1 MSLWLLNS
9 PGVPSNQR
17 YLEVAMRKLLLLRGA
32 VCAISVSSLIFE
44 SPTSA
49 QTMSADQELV
59 AASKGVEALKSGQ
72 NGLAIS
78 EFTKLINANPSNCEY
93 RTLRA
98 SAYSD
103 SGDYQK
109 AAADFEAAIRNG
121 DKRPMVKDSLN
132 NAIAS
137 SIAAS
142 VITEGKSVK
151 DIIAAGGAALDRKD
165 YKTALGY
172 YNVLAG
178 QSKPVTHQFG
188 LYARGGVFLMM
199 GRKAN
204 AKIDAEALIREGA
217 DNPDIR
223 RLLSEASRSNTVAP
237 TPVKNSKQL
246 DPAKMTKQKDIQD
259 YIHKRF

>member
-1 MSLWLLNS
+1 
-9 PGVPSNQR
+9 
-17 YLEVAMRKLLLLRGA
+17 MRQLLLLSGA
-32 VCAISVSSLIFE
+32 ACAISISFLILE

-49 QTMSADQELV
+49 QVMTADQQSV
-59 AASKGVEALKSGQ
+59 AAYKGIEALKSGQ
-72 NGLAIS
+72 NGIAIS
-78 EFTKLINANPSNCEY
+78 EFTKLINANPSNSEY
-93 RTLRA
+93 RSLRA

-103 SGDYQK
+103 SGDHQK
-109 AAADFEAAIRNG
+109 AAADFEVAIRNG

-132 NAIAS
+132 NEIAS
-137 SIAAS
+137 LIAAK
-142 VITEGKSVK
+142 VVTDGKSIK
-151 DIIAAGGAALDRKD
+151 DTMAAGKAALDRKD

-178 QSKPVTHQFG
+178 QSKPEVHQFG

-204 AKIDAEALIREGA
+204 AKADAEALIREGA

-223 RLLSEASRSNTVAP
+223 RLLSEASSSESARP
-237 TPVKNSKQL
+237 PLVKNSKQV
-246 DPAKMTKQKDIQD
+246 DPAKISKDKDIQD

>member
-1 MSLWLLNS
+1 M
-9 PGVPSNQR
+9 V
-17 YLEVAMRKLLLLRGA
+17 KLLLLSGA
-32 VCAISVSSLIFE
+32 VCAISVSCLILE
-44 SPTSA
+44 NPVLA
-49 QTMSADQELV
+49 QPMTGDQQSV
-59 AASKGVEALKSGQ
+59 AAYKGIEALKSGQ
-72 NGLAIS
+72 NGLAIA
-78 EFTKLINANPSNCEY
+78 EFTKLINANPGNSEY

-103 SGDYQK
+103 SGDYQR
-109 AAADFEAAIRNG
+109 AAVDFEAAIRNG

-137 SIAAS
+137 SISAK
-142 VITEGKSVK
+142 VVTDGKSIK
-151 DIIAAGGAALDRKD
+151 DTMTAGKTALDQKD

-172 YNVLAG
+172 FNVLAG
-178 QSKPVTHQFG
+178 QSKPEVHQFG

-223 RLLSEASRSNTVAP
+223 RLLSEASSSNVP
-237 TPVKNSKQL
+237 TTAPVKSSNQV
-246 DPAKMTKQKDIQD
+246 DPAKISKPKDIQD

>member
-1 MSLWLLNS
+1 M
-9 PGVPSNQR
+9 V
-17 YLEVAMRKLLLLRGA
+17 KLLLLSGA
-32 VCAISVSSLIFE
+32 VCAISVSCLILE
-44 SPTSA
+44 SPVLA
-49 QTMSADQELV
+49 QPMTGDQQSV
-59 AASKGVEALKSGQ
+59 AAYKGIEALKSGQ
-72 NGLAIS
+72 SGLAIS
-78 EFTKLINANPSNCEY
+78 EFTKLINANPGNSEY

-103 SGDYQK
+103 IGNHQK

-137 SIAAS
+137 WIGAN
-142 VITEGKSVK
+142 VTTDGKSIK
-151 DIIAAGGAALDRKD
+151 DTIAAGQAALDQKNF
-165 YKTALGY
+165 KTALGY
-172 YNVLAG
+172 FNVLAG
-178 QSKPVTHQFG
+178 QSKPEVHQLG
-188 LYARGGVFLMM
+188 LLGRGGVFLMM

-223 RLLSEASRSNTVAP
+223 RLLSEASSSNVAAP
-237 TPVKNSKQL
+237 PPVKSSKQV
-246 DPAKMTKQKDIQD
+246 DPARISKPKDIQD

>member
-1 MSLWLLNS
+1 
-9 PGVPSNQR
+9 
-17 YLEVAMRKLLLLRGA
+17 MRQLLLSIGTT
-32 VCAISVSSLIFE
+32 CALSISFLVWE
-44 SPTSA
+44 SPLSA
-49 QTMSADQELV
+49 QPMTADQQSV
-59 AASKGVEALKSGQ
+59 ATYKGIEALKSGQ
-72 NGLAIS
+72 NAVAIF
-78 EFTKLINANPSNCEY
+78 EFTKLINASPGNSEY

-137 SIAAS
+137 SIGAS
-142 VITEGKSVK
+142 VSTDGKSVK
-151 DIIAAGGAALDRKD
+151 DIIASAGAAFDRKD
-165 YKTALGY
+165 FKTALGY
-172 YNVLAG
+172 YNVLAR
-178 QSKPVTHQFG
+178 QSKPETHQFG

-223 RLLSEASRSNTVAP
+223 RLLSEASNSNAVAP
-237 TPVKNSKQL
+237 PTVKNSKQV
-246 DPAKMTKQKDIQD
+246 DPAKISKEKDIQD

>member
-1 MSLWLLNS
+1 
-9 PGVPSNQR
+9 
-17 YLEVAMRKLLLLRGA
+17 MRKLLLLSGA
-32 VCAISVSSLIFE
+32 ACAISVSSLIFE
-44 SPTSA
+44 SPLLA
-49 QTMSADQELV
+49 QPMSVDQEMV
-59 AASKGVEALKSGQ
+59 AVSKGVEALNKGQ
-72 NGLAIS
+72 NDLAIS
-78 EFTKLINANPSNCEY
+78 EFTKLINANPRNCEY

-132 NAIAS
+132 SAIAS
-137 SIAAS
+137 SICAK
-142 VITEGKSVK
+142 VVTDGKSIK
-151 DIIAAGGAALDRKD
+151 DTIAAGQAAFDKKD
-165 YKTALGY
+165 FKTALGY
-172 YNVLAG
+172 FNVLAG
-178 QSKPVTHQFG
+178 QSKPEVHQFG

-217 DNPDIR
+217 DSPDIR
-223 RLLSEASRSNTVAP
+223 GLLSEASSSSASAP
-237 TPVKNSKQL
+237 PLAKNSKQL
-246 DPAKMTKQKDIQD
+246 DPAKITKQKDIQD